1 MQRKKNSSSNMDY
14 MKQKYDNA
22 EYDNKFCF
30 FKKHKKGYKL
40 RKTRTIYPLI
50 PDYDLVSNKVSTSK
64 YTIITFL
71 PKMLIYQF
79 SKLANVYF
87 LIIGLMQCITTIS
100 MSDGKPIMFLPFS
113 VILFISAL
121 KEIFEDKKRKDQ
133 DNLENSHL
141 VIQREGQ
148 NLSQVHSYQ
157 LHPGHVIKIMKN
169 EQIPADVILL
179 QSSEESG
186 VCYIETMNL
195 DGESNLKLRLAPIEV
210 QLLSW
215 ENFSNIEVK
224 YEAPN
229 KYLYSFNGA
238 MAYDGRFNIPIK
250 GINVLLKG
258 SSLKNT
264 EFVYGLVIYTGHETK
279 IMMNSSEPAPK
290 LSSLEKTMNKLIVI
304 LFTIQILTCFASAS
318 INYLLTKNMS
328 DSGQLNYL
336 EKDQEH
342 IQQETILTVLISMGT
357 WMLIFTNFIPI
368 SLLVTLEVVKF
379 YQGFNLMR
387 EEGQGNISV
396 QSSSLNEELG
406 QINHIF
412 SDKTGTLTLNR
423 MEFKNVCV
431 NGVNYGNSLEL
442 SNQLYKRNS
451 VPNQE
456 NKKKIDYVDFDDYD
470 FFKLVEQKDQKT
482 IDLLH
487 CIFLCHNVVVE
498 KDHSNNPML
507 SDDVHYS
514 ASSPDELALIS
525 FAKLAGYIFKGSKK
539 ENGKEYYIIKHL
551 NQIFEYEVLK
561 FFEFNSF
568 RKRVSIIVRNPQG
581 KIQLYCKGADSII
594 EQRLSEYEFQQQNL
608 SISKS
613 VTNQYANQ
621 GLRTLFLAKKDLS
634 EQEYNQWCE
643 KYNEAERSLQNRD
656 EQLENLQDL
665 MEKDLDFLG
674 VTAVEDKLQDEV
686 GSTIQSIREAG
697 IKFWVLTGDKKETA
711 INISHSAQI
720 IDSDTQI
727 IDIEDRDLQLIKQKI
742 RYYFQSVQ
750 DNQHVKYSLI
760 ISGESFHIIETDHD
774 ISYQFV
780 QLSMMVQSVIGC
792 RFTPSQKKHAV
803 SLVKKHTKR
812 KPTLAIGDGANDVN
826 MILEAHVGVGV
837 KGVEGSQASRAS
849 DFSVS
854 EFKQLKELLF
864 DYGRE
869 CYRKNSELV
878 LFNFFKNLLLVLP
891 QFWFGAIL
899 SLFSGTNLYDP
910 WIYQLFNTI
919 FTAIPIVIY
928 ALTDREYSKRVLL
941 TNSNFYKQGM
951 KFELFNT
958 QIFIKT
964 LINGILQS
972 FIIIILSFYS
982 LENIM
987 LDENGQQSS
996 LSLTGMVSFTII
1008 TLYANLKIIT
1018 FSNTFSFISVLGILL
1033 SISFYILSYYIM
1045 TDATYAQNNPLWE
1058 SFTIIFG
1065 NLRIVMT
1072 ILLACSLM
1080 FLLDLSY
1087 QRFSHFL
1094 YDQSINS
1101 YSKIYSKL
1109 SEENTES
1116 TTSTKEVRV
1125 ELSGKQTKV
1134 ENYFKFSGSIND
1146 GQL

>member
-22 EYDNKFCF
+22 EYDSKFCF

-148 NLSQVHSYQ
+148 NLSQVHSHQ

-215 ENFSNIEVK
+215 ENFSNIEVQ

-229 KYLYSFNGA
+229 KYLYNFNGA
-238 MAYDGRFNIPIK
+238 MAYDGRFNISIK

-304 LFTIQILTCFASAS
+304 LFTVQILTCFTSAS
-318 INYLLTKNMS
+318 INYFLTKNMN

-342 IQQETILTVLISMGT
+342 IQQDTILTVLISMGT

-379 YQGFNLMR
+379 YQGYNLMR

-431 NGVNYGNSLEL
+431 NGVNYGSNLEIP
-442 SNQLYKRNS
+442 NQLYKRSS

-456 NKKKIDYVDFDDYD
+456 NKKKVDYVDFDDYE
-470 FFKLVEQKDQKT
+470 FFKLVESKDQKT

-539 ENGKEYYIIKHL
+539 ENGKEYYIIKHQ

-568 RKRVSIIVRNPQG
+568 RKRVSIIVKNSQG
-581 KIQLYCKGADSII
+581 QIQLYCKGADSII

-608 SISKS
+608 SVSKS

-634 EQEYNQWCE
+634 EQEYNQWSE
-643 KYNEAERSLQNRD
+643 KYSEAERSLQNRD
-656 EQLENLQDL
+656 EQVEKLQDS
-665 MEKDLDFLG
+665 MEKDLNFLG

-686 GSTIQSIREAG
+686 GNTIQSIRDAG

-727 IDIEDRDLQLIKQKI
+727 IDIDDKNLQLIKQKI

-760 ISGESFHIIETDHD
+760 ISGESFHTIETDQEV
-774 ISYQFV
+774 SYQFV

-849 DFSVS
+849 DFSVN

-919 FTAIPIVIY
+919 FTALPIVIY
-928 ALTDREYSKRVLL
+928 ALTDREYSKRTLL
-941 TNSNFYKQGM
+941 SNSNFYKQGM

-964 LINGILQS
+964 LINGLLQS
-972 FIIIILSFYS
+972 FIIIILSFYC
-982 LENIM
+982 LENTM
-987 LDENGQQSS
+987 LDQNGQQSS

-1018 FSNTFSFISVLGILL
+1018 FSNTFSFISVLGIFL

-1072 ILLACSLM
+1072 ILLACSLL

-1109 SEENTES
+1109 SGDFTE
-1116 TTSTKEVRV
+1116 TSSSSKEVRV
-1125 ELSGKQTKV
+1125 ELSGKSKKID
-1134 ENYFKFSGSIND
+1134 NYYKFSGSINGD
-1146 GQL
+1146 QL

>member
-1 MQRKKNSSSNMDY
+1 MQHKKNSSSNMDY

-22 EYDNKFCF
+22 EYDSKFCF

-148 NLSQVHSYQ
+148 NLRQVHSHQ

-210 QLLSW
+210 QLLQW

-229 KYLYSFNGA
+229 KYLYNFNGA
-238 MAYDGRFNIPIK
+238 MAYDESFNIPIK

-304 LFTIQILTCFASAS
+304 LFTIQILTCFISAS
-318 INYLLTKNMS
+318 TNYLLTKNMN
-328 DSGQLNYL
+328 DTGQLKYL
-336 EKDQEH
+336 AKGQES
-342 IQQETILTVLISMGT
+342 IQQETILTVLISIGT

-379 YQGFNLMR
+379 YQGYNLMR
-387 EEGQGNISV
+387 KEGQGNISV

-431 NGVNYGNSLEL
+431 NGVNYGSNLEL
-442 SNQLYKRNS
+442 PNQIFKRIS

-456 NKKKIDYVDFDDYD
+456 NKKKIEYVDFDDYD
-470 FFKLVEQKDQKT
+470 FYKLVEQKDQKT

-525 FAKLAGYIFKGSKK
+525 FAKIAGYIFKGSKK
-539 ENGKEYYIIKHL
+539 ENGKEYHIIKHQH
-551 NQIFEYEVLK
+551 QIVEYEVLK

-568 RKRVSIIVRNPQG
+568 RKRASIIVRNPQG
-581 KIQLYCKGADSII
+581 QIQLYCKGADSII

-643 KYNEAERSLQNRD
+643 KYNEAQRSLQNRD
-656 EQLENLQDL
+656 EQVEKLQDI

-711 INISHSAQI
+711 INISHSALI

-727 IDIEDRDLQLIKQKI
+727 IDIDDNNLQLIKQKI

-750 DNQHVKYSLI
+750 DNQHIKYSLI
-760 ISGESFHIIETDHD
+760 ISGESFHTIETDHD

-803 SLVKKHTKR
+803 SLVKKHTNR

-826 MILEAHVGVGV
+826 MILEAHVGIGV

-849 DFSVS
+849 DFSVN

-919 FTAIPIVIY
+919 FTALPIVIY
-928 ALTDREYSKRVLL
+928 ALTDREYSKRILL
-941 TNSNFYKQGM
+941 SNSNFYKQGM

-972 FIIIILSFYS
+972 FAIIILSFYS
-982 LENIM
+982 LENTM
-987 LDENGQQSS
+987 LDQNGQQSS

-1018 FSNTFSFISVLGILL
+1018 FSNTFSFVSVLGILL
-1033 SISFYILSYYIM
+1033 SITFYIVSYYIM
-1045 TDATYAQNNPLWE
+1045 TDATYDQNNPLWE

-1065 NLRIVMT
+1065 NLRIVLT

-1109 SEENTES
+1109 SEEMTES
-1116 TTSTKEVRV
+1116 SASTKEVRV
-1125 ELSGKQTKV
+1125 EHSGKQKNI
-1134 ENYFKFSGSIND
+1134 ENYFKFSGSIID
-1146 GQL
+1146 EQL